1 MKEFADFLNAIE
13 DPKQRQRTQEVLQF
27 VNDTFP
33 QLERRIAWNQPM
45 FTDHGTFITAFS
57 LAKQHLAVAPETV
70 TLERFS
76 ERINQAGYSA
86 TAMLMRIRWNQE
98 VDYTLLKD
106 MVAFNI
112 EDKKDHKAFWRVP
125 TNPGKKG
132 ESK

>member
-45 FTDHGTFITAFS
+45 FTDHGTFIIAFS